1 MSWSKCFRRR
11 LQQTRTNFLANPI
24 TLHLHQTFYF
34 FKTPSIS
41 FYFNLQYILSDFITS
56 PWGIERVYIT
66 ICNHTLPILK
76 MVKLRNVSAMYSYI
90 DRDQAS
96 SDKPLPGIKPTAL
109 LICIFSPVQF
119 SSVAQSCLTLWDPMD
134 CSAPGLPVHHQLP
147 EFTQTH
153 VHWVSDAIQ
162 PSYPVVPFSSRLQS
176 FPASGS
182 FQMSQ
187 FFASGGQSIGVSVSR
202 HQEGS
207 WKYNTMVGRALS
219 PLLSQGVKILLLM
232 LSRFSCV
239 RLCATP

>member
-1 MSWSKCFRRR
+1 MGLAAR
-11 LQQTRTNFLANPI
+11 LYRKTRTNFLANPI

-119 SSVAQSCLTLWDPMD
+119 SSVQLLSRVWLFETPWTAAHQACLSITNCQSLLKLMSIESVMLSNHLILLSP
-134 CSAPGLPVHHQLP
+134 SPPAFNLSQHQGL
-147 EFTQTH
+147 FK
-153 VHWVSDAIQ
+153 WVSSLHQEAKVLDFQ
-162 PSYPVVPFSSRLQS
+162 LQHQS
-176 FPASGS
+176 FQWI
-182 FQMSQ
+182 FRTD
-187 FFASGGQSIGVSVSR
+187 F
-202 HQEGS
+202 
-207 WKYNTMVGRALS
+207 L
-219 PLLSQGVKILLLM
+219 
-232 LSRFSCV
+232 
-239 RLCATP
+239 